1 MVEGRN
7 KMSKKYRPPNRKVD
21 VFKFISI
28 RGDDDCW
35 LWTGGLVGRDSRPY
49 FSVDG
54 KKLLAYRIVYE
65 LWTGKELTPQTLMR
79 HKCDNRVCC
88 NPAHLEEGSHQK
100 NMDDMKERAR
110 HGMPHQSVRHIKKLI
125 LQKVPYSVIAERYGC
140 SKSLISEIANGRAY
154 THVDLQDGRFSDPVF
169 SEDELSKGA
178 TKND

>member
-1 MVEGRN
+1 
-7 KMSKKYRPPNRKVD
+7 MSRKFRPPNQRED

-65 LWTGKELTPQTLMR
+65 LMTGKRLTPGILMR

-88 NPAHLEEGSHQK
+88 NPNHLEEGSHAK
-100 NMDDMKERAR
+100 NMDDMKERQR
-110 HGMPHQSVRHIKKLI
+110 HGMPHQTVRHIKKLI
-125 LQKVPYSVIAERYGC
+125 LQKVPYSVIAERYGV
-140 SKSLISEIANGRAY
+140 SKSLVSEISNGRAY
-154 THVDLQDGRFSDPVF
+154 AHVHLQDERFSDPIY
-169 SEDELSKGA
+169 SEETLAKGA
-178 TKND
+178 TKP